1 MKRIVVVE
9 DDRWLGAHYI
19 RVLTR
24 AGFEPHLATDG
35 ADAIDLIDMI
45 APDVIVL
52 DILLEQS
59 TAPTLLHELQSHRDL
74 SRIPVLLVSNIAD
87 RVDSDVMER
96 YGVRAVLDKAVITPV
111 LFVEKIKEVVI

>member
-9 DDRWLGAHYI
+9 DDRWLGAHYM

-24 AGFEPHLATDG
+24 AGFEPYLAADG
-35 ADAIDLIDMI
+35 AEAIDLIDTTV
-45 APDVIVL
+45 PDAIIL

-87 RVDSDVMER
+87 RVDLGTMKR
-96 YGVRAVLDKAVITPV
+96 YGVHAVLDKATITPAQLV
-111 LFVEKIKEVVI
+111 GEIQEVVA

>member
-9 DDRWLGAHYI
+9 DDRWLGAHYM
-19 RVLTR
+19 RVLKR
-24 AGFEPHLATDG
+24 AGFEPYIATDG
-35 ADAIDLIDMI
+35 GEAIDLIDTLI
-45 APDVIVL
+45 PDAIIL

-87 RVDSDVMER
+87 RADPQIMKR
-96 YGVRAVLDKAVITPV
+96 YGVRDVLDKATVTPV
-111 LFVEKIKEVVI
+111 ELVEKVQEMVT